1 MNVSIPQKS
10 GSGFLINVGI
20 WETLAAFFMNDV
32 LIVGGDSTI
41 GSRLVALY
49 EADGNS
55 VLSTTC
61 FQSSVNERCLFLDL
75 SDDIKHWPILPHS
88 IKTVIICAAITS
100 QEQCA
105 NDPEF
110 SRLVN
115 VNGSVALAT
124 LMVKAG
130 AFVIFLSSNAVFN
143 GNKAFAKSFDPVD
156 PQNEYGRQK
165 AEAEDQLIKFG
176 SQVAIVRFS
185 KVITPEMPLLKGWI
199 KELKAGNVI
208 HPFPDM
214 FISPVPISLAVSVLR
229 KIAERQIPGIFQL
242 SSSQDITYSDLA
254 THLALKL
261 NINEQLIQPISC
273 KEVGINYSAKNTT
286 LDCSR
291 LTELNILLPDV
302 WTGLDEILDLNGQ

>member
-1 MNVSIPQKS
+1 
-10 GSGFLINVGI
+10 VGI
-20 WETLAAFFMNDV
+20 RETIAVFFMNDV

-41 GSRLVALY
+41 GSRLVAFF

-61 FQSSVNERCLFLDL
+61 FQSNVNERCLFLDL
-75 SDDIKHWPILPHS
+75 SDDMKHWPILPHS

-110 SRLVN
+110 SRRVN
-115 VNGSVALAT
+115 VKGSVALAT

-130 AFVIFLSSNAVFN
+130 AFVVFLSSNAVFN

-165 AEAEDQLIKFG
+165 AEAEDQLLKFG
-176 SQVAIVRFS
+176 SKVAIVRFS
-185 KVITPEMPLLKGWI
+185 KVITPEMPLLKCWI

-208 HPFPDM
+208 HPFSDM
-214 FISPVPISLAVSVLR
+214 VISPVPISLAVSVIQ
-229 KIAERQIPGIFQL
+229 KITKRQIPGIFQL
-242 SSSQDITYSDLA
+242 SSSQDVTYSDLA
-254 THLALKL
+254 THIALKL
-261 NINEQLIQPISC
+261 NFNKKLIHPISFR
-273 KEVGINYSAKNTT
+273 ETGITYAPKNTT

-291 LTELNILLPDV
+291 LSELDILIPNIWSGVDE
-302 WTGLDEILDLNGQ
+302 TFGLMKIPKKTKHIGACN